1 MQKTPLTVERERFA
15 QVMAAR
21 KTARELIGLA
31 DKLLESD
38 KFSPW
43 YKPYC
48 FADFIAAC
56 TERVGAG
63 ALEELLL
70 ALKNAWVGDIV
81 RSVYHDDTDQVVCA
95 LVRRALETPT
105 LDETIG
111 RRLNLLLFAG
121 FVRNAEH
128 AVELT
133 LDAGISAEG
142 EQRLRDVFARLA
154 ALSVDDS
161 CPF

>member
-21 KTARELIGLA
+21 KSARELIGLA

-48 FADFIAAC
+48 FADYVAAC
-56 TERVGAG
+56 TERVGVSSLG
-63 ALEELLL
+63 DLLV
-70 ALKNAWVGDIV
+70 ALKNAWVGDII
-81 RSVYHDDTDQVVCA
+81 RSVYQADADQVFCM
-95 LVRRALETPT
+95 LVRRVLEVTT
-105 LDETIG
+105 LDETIE
-111 RRLNLLLFAG
+111 RRLSLMLFAG
-121 FVRNAEH
+121 IIKNHDH
-128 AVELT
+128 AIELA
-133 LDAGISAEG
+133 LDAGLPADG
-142 EQRLRDVFARLA
+142 ERRLRDTLARLA
-154 ALSVDDS
+154 ARPIDDS